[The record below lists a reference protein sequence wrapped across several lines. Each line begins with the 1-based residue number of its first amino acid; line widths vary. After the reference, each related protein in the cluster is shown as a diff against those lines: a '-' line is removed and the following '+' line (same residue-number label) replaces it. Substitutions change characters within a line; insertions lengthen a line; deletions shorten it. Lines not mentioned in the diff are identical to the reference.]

1 MVLLYLKD
9 AGSCRSTIS
18 GMPDAATADLRAF
31 PSSFPVECHT
41 YRIYSM
47 ALYFPGRSEIIDMD
61 GCIENIL
68 PGSLCG
74 TMYLLYSLP
83 TCTSTLAGLVT
94 TISDSDFSKTFF
106 F

>member
-68 PGSLCG
+68 TRVHLTDAIPCG
-74 TMYLLYSLP
+74 TIY
-83 TCTSTLAGLVT
+83 ANAN
-94 TISDSDFSKTFF
+94 
-106 F
+106 

>member
-31 PSSFPVECHT
+31 PSSFPVECHA
-41 YRIYSM
+41 YRIYRM
-47 ALYFPGRSEIIDMD
+47 ALYFPGRSEIIDLD

-74 TMYLLYSLP
+74 TMYLLYSLQ
-83 TCTSTLAGLVT
+83 LAPQL
-94 TISDSDFSKTFF
+94 
-106 F
+106 